1 MLAGPVPERA
11 GRPPRWLDSA
21 SMGSGIRYLR
31 GDDVVAAMPPL
42 DERLDLAER
51 AMIALVADAELPPKI
66 GVHPRVEGSF
76 AHAMPA
82 SLRPAAPEAT
92 TRDDLLGIKWVT
104 GFPPNRAAGL
114 APIHAVVVLSDPLTG
129 QPRAILDG
137 GPITAQRT
145 AAVSGVVLRRF
156 ADRSSVR
163 TVSII
168 GGGVQGASH
177 AEVVRGLLP
186 DAALLI
192 HDRHPERAAA
202 LAEAHDGRTT
212 ADAREASEA
221 ADVVITAVTFARPED
236 RQPMTGAWLRPD
248 ALVIAVD
255 YAAMVAAD
263 VARDAALFL
272 TDDRGQFLASRDAGQ
287 FDGYPD
293 PTMTI
298 GEAALADA
306 PSPAAGSGRVLATH
320 LGVGLADLVFADRI
334 LSRAIERNLGQELR
348 R

>member
-1 MLAGPVPERA
+1 MA
-11 GRPPRWLDSA
+11 
-21 SMGSGIRYLR
+21 SGIRYLR
-31 GDDVVAAMPPL
+31 GDDVVTAMPPL

-51 AMIALVADAELPPKI
+51 AMTALVADAELPPKI
-66 GVHPRVEGSF
+66 GVHPRPEGSF

-82 SLRPAAPEAT
+82 SLRPAADDAT
-92 TRDDLLGIKWVT
+92 TRDDLLGMKWVA
-104 GFPPNRAAGL
+104 GFPANRAADL
-114 APIHAVVVLSDPLTG
+114 APIHALVVLNDPATG
-129 QPRAILDG
+129 QPVAILDG

-156 ADRSSVR
+156 ADPAIAQ
-163 TVSII
+163 TVAII

-186 DAALLI
+186 DATLLVY
-192 HDRHPERAAA
+192 DRHPERAAE
-202 LAEAHDGRTT
+202 LAGAHGGQAV
-212 ADAREASEA
+212 ADAREATEA

-263 VARDAALFL
+263 IAKDAALFL
-272 TDDRGQFLASRDAGQ
+272 TDDRGQFLANRDAGQ

-298 GEAALADA
+298 GEAILAGTA
-306 PSPAAGSGRVLATH
+306 RPGAGAGRVLASH

-334 LSRAIERNLGQELR
+334 LSRAIARDLGQELPR
-348 R
+348 